1 MKILNV
7 LIACEFSGIVRNE
20 FRKLGHN
27 AWSCD
32 FEPSMDNSVY
42 HYQGDIKDILDN
54 TSKYPKWD
62 LMIAFPP
69 CTYLCSSGLHW
80 NKKRPERQQQT
91 DDALEFVKYLMN
103 AEINHIALENP
114 VGCISTQIRKPDQV
128 IQPWQF
134 GHPESKTTCLWLK
147 NLPKLQPTNILEKP
161 SCGYWNNQTPSGQ
174 NKLGPSKDRW
184 KKRSLTYKGIG
195 EAMANQWSKFIII
208 K

>member
-1 MKILNV
+1 MIKMSDGITDTYRESRFKPKPISSSTTQKIN
-7 LIACEFSGIVRNE
+7 I
-20 FRKLGHN
+20 
-27 AWSCD
+27 
-32 FEPSMDNSVY
+32 
-42 HYQGDIKDILDN
+42 
-54 TSKYPKWD
+54 PK
-62 LMIAFPP
+62 
-69 CTYLCSSGLHW
+69 CC
-80 NKKRPERQQQT
+80 KKRPERQQQT